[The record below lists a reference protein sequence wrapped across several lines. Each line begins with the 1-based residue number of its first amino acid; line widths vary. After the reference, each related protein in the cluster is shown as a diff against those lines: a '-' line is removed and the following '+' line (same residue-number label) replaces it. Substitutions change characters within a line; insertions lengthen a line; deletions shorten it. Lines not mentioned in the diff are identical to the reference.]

1 MKFGEVKSSKER
13 IVIDVNN
20 HCCSDIDGLF
30 ETLRK
35 DDGKIVIMESGL
47 KKIAYLQSIGRE
59 DGSGFSFI
67 VTVITD
73 GWNNTRSIWVCDF
86 EGRRKAER
94 REKERALYRM

>member
-13 IVIDVNN
+13 ILIDVNN
-20 HCCSDIDGLF
+20 HYCSDIDGLF
-30 ETLRK
+30 EVMRK

-73 GWNNTRSIWVCDF
+73 GWNNTRSIWVNDY

-94 REKERALYRM
+94 REKEHALYRM

>member
-1 MKFGEVKSSKER
+1 MKFGEIESSKGR
-13 IVIDVNN
+13 ITIDVNN
-20 HCCSDIDGLF
+20 HYCSDIDGLF
-30 ETLRK
+30 EVMRK
-35 DDGKIVIMESGL
+35 DDGKVVIMENGL

-73 GWNNTRSIWVCDF
+73 DSNNTRSIWVNDF

-94 REKERALYRM
+94 REKESALYRM